1 MYIYFLEIFS
11 ALVFVFLFG
20 FVIYCAH
27 FEAVLDIFLA
37 FFLSF
42 ALLKLIS
49 LVFRRK
55 CSYFVFSFSVNF
67 AAIGVLFGFSFFCFS
82 I

>member
-1 MYIYFLEIFS
+1 MYIYFLEIFFCF
-11 ALVFVFLFG
+11 AVVFFSFG

-67 AAIGVLFGFSFFCFS
+67 AAIGVFGFSFFCFS